1 MAKTGPKPL
10 EFSDEQ
16 RKHVEALAAYGVPQE
31 DMCKLV
37 VNPRTG
43 KPIDLKTLHKHFR
56 DELDTGMIRANAR
69 VAESLFRQ
77 AVGAPAVYDDKGNQ
91 LKAEQPPVVSAGIFW
106 AKARMGW
113 KERDVHEITGADG
126 GPVEIDDAR
135 SKLADRIARLAGARA
150 AIESSGGTESA

>member
-16 RKHVEALAAYGVPQE
+16 RKHVEALAAYGIPQE

-37 VNPRTG
+37 LNPRTG

-56 DELDTGMIRANAR
+56 EELDSGMIRANAR

-77 AVGAPAVYDDKGNQ
+77 AVGAPAVYDAHGNVV
-91 LKAEQPPVVSAGIFW
+91 KAEQAPVVSAGIFW
-106 AKARMGW
+106 MKARAGW

-150 AIESSGGTESA
+150 AVEGSRESDST